1 MLKSEFWLY
10 LDLQKTGCTF
20 LRDKL
25 SSITECTQLQGT
37 KHSAP
42 CAKDLRLPK
51 ILTIRDPSTYY
62 FSLWSYGLDRRG
74 GVWKKAQK
82 HLSKRQINK
91 IYGEKNATCFSNFLN
106 FTLNP
111 QPYLT
116 NKIEVD
122 LYTYRILR
130 LLIPSKQKLV
140 ETATKL
146 RLKRNQKFFER
157 EFKHYLP
164 EILIPTENMN
174 LYFHKLA
181 DSGKLDFLKLRPHWK
196 KIFPLD
202 SSLKNSSKLSRY
214 IDSDEKPNPFLP
226 ATLTSKIERKSQL
239 ALWLH
244 KKSVDSIKK
253 LN

>member
-1 MLKSEFWLY
+1 ME
-10 LDLQKTGCTF
+10 
-20 LRDKL
+20 
-25 SSITECTQLQGT
+25 
-37 KHSAP
+37 
-42 CAKDLRLPK
+42 
-51 ILTIRDPSTYY
+51 
-62 FSLWSYGLDRRG
+62 
-74 GVWKKAQK
+74 KAQK

-106 FTLNP
+106 LTLNP
-111 QPYLT
+111 PPYLT

-130 LLIPSKQKLV
+130 LLIPSKQNLA

-181 DSGKLDFLKLRPHWK
+181 DSASL
-196 KIFPLD
+196 IFFSYD
-202 SSLKNSSKLSRY
+202 
-214 IDSDEKPNPFLP
+214 
-226 ATLTSKIERKSQL
+226 LTGRKSFPWIL
-239 ALWLH
+239 L
-244 KKSVDSIKK
+244 
-253 LN
+253 